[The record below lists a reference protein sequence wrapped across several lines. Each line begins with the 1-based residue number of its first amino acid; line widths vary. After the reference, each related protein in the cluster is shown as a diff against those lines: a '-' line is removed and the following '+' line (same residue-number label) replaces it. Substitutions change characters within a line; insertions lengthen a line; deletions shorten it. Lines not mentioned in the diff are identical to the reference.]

1 MFGGFFLSL
10 CHIWQPN
17 YSHFTVS
24 NYVKEVATHYYMHI
38 SDTNAMSSA
47 TQIPEGVNTTAC
59 TQAKIHISSS
69 LSDKLSTLSIPRHM
83 LCSGYFLLYLA
94 KLERVFLQVVATPPK
109 ALQAEFSFF
118 SDLADQGLKP
128 HTILCPSEAAAPQH
142 THRAGVHVQG
152 EGGCRAC
159 FR

>member
-1 MFGGFFLSL
+1 MFGRFFLSL

-17 YSHFTVS
+17 YSHFIAS
-24 NYVKEVATHYYMHI
+24 NYVKEVATRNYVHI

-69 LSDKLSTLSIPRHM
+69 LSDKLPTLSIPRHM

-94 KLERVFLQVVATPPK
+94 KLE
-109 ALQAEFSFF
+109 
-118 SDLADQGLKP
+118 
-128 HTILCPSEAAAPQH
+128 
-142 THRAGVHVQG
+142 
-152 EGGCRAC
+152 
-159 FR
+159 